1 VIFDVTGYFVG
12 ETPIPTCNST
22 TPEPVYPSEF
32 PVNLPSILAD
42 NFEAGPGPIGSQWTV
57 DQEGD
62 ATVAISTEQSHT
74 GLCAGKFTV
83 STSAT
88 SRAYIS
94 KLLGG
99 SKTEVWASG
108 WFDVTQAGVAGSN
121 AAYLRFFDGSSRIA
135 DVYRQNDDGAAWLG
149 IANGA
154 GGRDYINLNV
164 SMPLDSWHQVILH
177 VAPNGTTSTVQV
189 WIDGVSKYASTAYNL
204 HTTTQLTTVQLGNEF
219 VSQQMVEYFDDVT
232 IGAS

>member
-1 VIFDVTGYFVG
+1 
-12 ETPIPTCNST
+12 
-22 TPEPVYPSEF
+22 VYPSEF
-32 PVNLPSILAD
+32 PPSLPSILAD

-94 KLLGG
+94 KSLGG
-99 SKTEVWASG
+99 SKTDVWASG
-108 WFDVTQAGVAGSN
+108 WFDVAQAGVPGN
-121 AAYLRFFDGSSRIA
+121 DVPYLRFFDGSSRIA
-135 DVYRQNDDGAAWLG
+135 DVFRQNNDGAAWLRT
-149 IANGA
+149 ANGA
-154 GGRDYINLNV
+154 GGWDYQQLNV
-164 SMPLDSWHQVILH
+164 LMPLNTWHQVILH
-177 VAPNGTTSTVQV
+177 VVPNGTTSTVQV
-189 WIDGVSKYASTAYNL
+189 WIDGAPTYTSTAYNL
-204 HTTTQLTTVQLGNEF
+204 HTTTQLTTVQLGAEH
-219 VSQQMVEYFDDVT
+219 VSQQAVEYFDDVT